1 MLDPEWYN
9 DERLANCGVYALPLL
24 LGLMCA
30 ADCEGKIEDRPVR
43 IKAML
48 FPYFDIDLDVEL
60 SRLSEAGF
68 IVRYS
73 KDAINTILVVN
84 FNKYQQVYHKEKSL
98 GLPDYDLSLVKAYAK
113 LSDSLP
119 EASRKLPYNYNNNII
134 YNNITNT
141 NTLTVSEDTTPEVI
155 NSPKEVKKEKPELEK
170 LGSHFRATREQIEKL
185 ILEDGEAVFKTRV
198 QTIND
203 YCAANGKSYKDYPA
217 AYRNFRKGDAERKA
231 NKIPLN
237 ESRYERS
244 QRNARELH
252 EKLQRG
258 EPLKQTN
265 IFLMKE

>member
-1 MLDPEWYN
+1 MKSRILKQEYFID
-9 DERLANCGVYALPLL
+9 DRLAACGPLAHILYLGL
-24 LGLMCA
+24 LGL
-30 ADCEGKIEDRPVR
+30 ADRDGRLEDRPFP
-43 IKAML
+43 IK
-48 FPYFDIDLDVEL
+48 VQ
-60 SRLSEAGF
+60 
-68 IVRYS
+68 
-73 KDAINTILVVN
+73 T
-84 FNKYQQVYHKEKSL
+84 
-98 GLPDYDLSLVKAYAK
+98 
-113 LSDSLP
+113 
-119 EASRKLPYNYNNNII
+119 LPYYECDVDTLLNQLFSARLINRYEIENKRYIEIIDFSKHQKIHPKEAWFNIPAPKDIAIPCNYIKDSTPSGNFIDTIGKGKGIGISKGNIQ
-134 YNNITNT
+134 
-141 NTLTVSEDTTPEVI
+141 LPDTTPEVI
-155 NSPKEVKKEKPELEK
+155 NSPKEVKKEKTELEK

-217 AYRNFRKGDAERKA
+217 AYRNFRKGDEQRKA